1 MTPNKL
7 TLQTRRPND
16 SDPGAVE
23 FGWWI
28 VSDGHVHLVDQDGNK
43 TGQSRSL
50 KEGQDPKVLA
60 IGMLRGKI
68 GAINSDFNRKL
79 NYPRIV
85 Y

>member
-16 SDPGAVE
+16 SDPAAVE

-50 KEGQDPKVLA
+50 KKARPKGFGNRNA
-60 IGMLRGKI
+60 AGKDRGDK
-68 GAINSDFNRKL
+68 F
-79 NYPRIV
+79 
-85 Y
+85 